1 MDAWMEK
8 GPEVRSESE
17 TTRDGVCLAPY
28 ANRAPRSTSIY
39 KLDRKV
45 RRVRLELHGRAS
57 RRRAPARYIPSPS
70 MGARRLLPSR
80 SKGDRDFWD
89 RQISRNQ
96 PQARRSLRGRHFA
109 NPMPHAF
116 VVAPSVV
123 SRIVGLA
130 PLGSAAATW

>member
-1 MDAWMEK
+1 MFSLLATSAILPIQVGLFVRISLRAAFFFFEFLMARSRFGTLRPFIRPVTKVMDAWMEK

-80 SKGDRDFWD
+80 SKGDRDF
-89 RQISRNQ
+89 
-96 PQARRSLRGRHFA
+96 
-109 NPMPHAF
+109 
-116 VVAPSVV
+116 
-123 SRIVGLA
+123 
-130 PLGSAAATW
+130 